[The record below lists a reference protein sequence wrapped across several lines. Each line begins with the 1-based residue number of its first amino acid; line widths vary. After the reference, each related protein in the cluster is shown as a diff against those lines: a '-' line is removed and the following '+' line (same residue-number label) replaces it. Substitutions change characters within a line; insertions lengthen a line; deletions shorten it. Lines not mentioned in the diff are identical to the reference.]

1 MKNVSSWVQVNSP
14 VMPAFGRRRQNNG
27 GFEASLGF
35 FYRIKVT
42 TYTSLYAMKPFSD
55 DQTHKVED
63 SATLLP
69 IKETELKWPAQTGV
83 ADPPVAIADNDR
95 KGNFLSLFSVFLP
108 TFMVVSVSGFPIWW
122 YSCSSVKFF

>member
-14 VMPAFGRRRQNNG
+14 VMPAIRGRRQNNG

-42 TYTSLYAMKPFSD
+42 THTSLYAMKSFSD
-55 DQTHKVED
+55 NQTHKAGD

-69 IKETELKWPAQTGV
+69 IKESELKWPAQTGV
-83 ADPPVAIADNDR
+83 ADPPHAIAMTE
-95 KGNFLSLFSVFLP
+95 KATSYPSSQFSFQPVGA
-108 TFMVVSVSGFPIWW
+108 SVSGFPIWW
-122 YSCSSVKFF
+122 YS